1 MIAVITVAKNINVSR
16 MTFMLEFGNQVKTDA
31 VNPNTGESIKKF
43 NADFKLW
50 AGTWSLTVEQKITL
64 AGAGIKNAAVFFVRH
79 NNSLDDSMQLR
90 YNQSDVYQIDSIA
103 FDDGIP
109 PDGFDLITC
118 HRVVST
124 HD

>member
-1 MIAVITVAKNINVSR
+1 
-16 MTFMLEFGNQVKTDA
+16 
-31 VNPNTGESIKKF
+31 
-43 NADFKLW
+43 
-50 AGTWSLTVEQKITL
+50 
-64 AGAGIKNAAVFFVRH
+64 
-79 NNSLDDSMQLR
+79 MQLR